1 MKRKT
6 FKILFFLKK
15 SKLLKNG
22 EAPICMRIT
31 VDGKMCDVQIKRSTP
46 VEQWNQAKECAKGK
60 GRAIE
65 ELNRYLESIRI
76 KLYQIYRELEENG
89 KAITVDKIKNI
100 YLGNDESRKTI
111 LQLFSEHNAQ
121 CRQLIGRDFAP
132 ITVQRYETT
141 ARYLKEF
148 MLSKYHISDIAL
160 TEITPVFV
168 HDFEVFLKVEK
179 QCAQNAAIT
188 RLKNLKK
195 MIRIALEND
204 WIKKSPFIGLKF
216 KSEETHPEFLTLEE
230 IQTIASKNIGIERLA
245 QIRDVFIF
253 CCYTG
258 LAFCDVQQLSEE
270 HLVKGQNGEMWI
282 RKARQKTKNMCNIP
296 LLPIPVE
303 MIEKYRNHPD
313 CIKSGKLFP
322 VPSNQ
327 KMNAYLKEIADIC
340 GINKNLTTHCAR
352 HSFATSIG
360 LANGVSMENVA
371 KMLGH
376 SDISITKHYAR
387 VLDASVL
394 RDMANVEKALTLKKQ
409 AV

>member
-6 FKILFFLKK
+6 FKVLFFLKK

-31 VDGKMCDVQIKRSTP
+31 VDGKMCDIQIKRSTP
-46 VEQWNQAKECAKGK
+46 IEQWNQAKECAKGK
-60 GRAIE
+60 GRAVE

-76 KLYQIYRELEENG
+76 KLYQIHRELEENG
-89 KAITVDKIKNI
+89 KMITAERIKNI
-100 YLGNDESRKTI
+100 YSGNDESHKTI

-121 CRQLIGRDFAP
+121 CRQLVGKDFVP
-132 ITVQRYETT
+132 KTVQRYEGT

-148 MLSKYHISDIAL
+148 MLDKYHISDIAL
-160 TEITPVFV
+160 TEINPAFI
-168 HDFEVFLKVEK
+168 HDFEVFLKTEK
-179 QCAQNAAIT
+179 KCAQNAAIT

-204 WIKKSPFIGLKF
+204 WIKKSPFVGFKF
-216 KSEETHPEFLTLEE
+216 RLEETHPEFLTLEE
-230 IQTIASKNIGIERLA
+230 IQAISSKNMSIERLA

-253 CCYTG
+253 CCFTG
-258 LAFCDVQQLSEE
+258 LAFTDVQQLSEE
-270 HLVKGQNGEMWI
+270 HLVKGQTGEIWI
-282 RKARQKTKNMCNIP
+282 RKARQKTKVMCNIP

-303 MIEKYRNHPD
+303 MIKKYRTHPN
-313 CIKSGKLFP
+313 CIKTGKLFP

-340 GINKNLTTHCAR
+340 GINKNLTTHTAR
-352 HSFATSIG
+352 HSFATSVG

-387 VLDASVL
+387 VLDTSVL
-394 RDMANVEKALTLKKQ
+394 RDMGNVEKALSFNNPK
-409 AV
+409 